1 MDNHN
6 RKYDVVFDIIDHPD
20 NLTEQELEEILTDPE
35 CREIYNLIC
44 KADSATKAE
53 GEIDIES
60 EWELFSKKHC
70 IHPRRRIFK
79 WVGSRAAS
87 MAVIICS
94 SIVAVAAGIA
104 VTMAVID
111 HKPKVAQNSGPK
123 TIQTS
128 VVAVSDTIKEKNETA
143 KVEIKPVMF
152 EDKPLVII
160 MQAVE
165 KAYDVKIKFNNK
177 DVAELHLY
185 YKFDPTLPLDEV
197 VEQLNTFKRI
207 NIKRNGDTLT
217 IE

>member
-6 RKYDVVFDIIDHPD
+6 RKYDVVLDIIDHPD

-53 GEIDIES
+53 GETDIES
-60 EWELFSKKHC
+60 EWENFSKKHLS
-70 IHPRRRIFK
+70 HPRRRGFM

-111 HKPKVAQNSGPK
+111 HKPKVAQNYGPK
-123 TIQTS
+123 TIQKTA
-128 VVAVSDTIKEKNETA
+128 VAVSDTIKAKNDTA
-143 KVEIKPVMF
+143 KVEMKPVMF
-152 EDKPLVII
+152 EDKPLGII

-165 KAYDVKIKFNNK
+165 KAYSVKIKFSNK
-177 DVAELHLY
+177 DVADLHLY
-185 YKFDPTLPLDEV
+185 YKFDPSLHIDEV
-197 VEQLNTFKRI
+197 VEQLNTFERI